1 MTDSSKRYESWGRY
15 PAAKHAKVVELKSRT
30 DTPPLREYETSV
42 LPFAQGRS
50 YGDTCLNNGGT
61 LLDTAALSG
70 IMDFDKRRGILRCE
84 AGATLADILA
94 LIVPHQWFLPVT
106 PGTKQISIGGAIAH
120 DVHGKNHHRA
130 GTFGRY
136 VKRFELLRSNGE
148 RLLCS
153 ADENAE
159 LFAAT
164 IAGMGLTGLIT
175 WAEFELKQIPGPAI
189 AVERMPFGNLEEFLA
204 LAVAA
209 DRDYEYTVAW
219 LDSSFRRGRFGR
231 GMLLCG
237 NSAGAVA
244 ERSAPG
250 PARSLPFTV
259 PDLFLNGPTIR
270 AMNSVYYRLQ
280 TRQPKTELLDFEP
293 FFYPLDAVAN
303 WNRIYGRSGFLQY
316 QCVVPYAEHE
326 AVEEIFQRIARSRLA
341 AVLTVLKV
349 FGDLTSPGLLSFPRP
364 GITVAIDF
372 PFRGKETLQLLD
384 ELDEVTRAARGAVYP
399 AKDARMSAQAFQEY
413 FPNWEAFARFVDPKF
428 SSSFW
433 RRVISKKG
441 LAADLRG

>member
-1 MTDSSKRYESWGRY
+1 MTHSPKRYESWGRY
-15 PAAKHAKVVELKSRT
+15 PAAKHAQVVELKSRT
-30 DTPPLREYETSV
+30 DTPPFRESETSV

-70 IMDFDKRRGILRCE
+70 IMDFDKQRGILRCE
-84 AGATLADILA
+84 AGATLANILA

-106 PGTKQISIGGAIAH
+106 PGTKQVSIGGAIAH

-148 RLLCS
+148 RLICS
-153 ADENAE
+153 RDENAE

-189 AVERMPFGNLEEFLA
+189 AVERMPFGNLDEFLA

-231 GMLLCG
+231 GVLLCG
-237 NSAGAVA
+237 NSAAAVA
-244 ERSAPG
+244 DRSAPRS
-250 PARSLPFTV
+250 ARSLPFTV
-259 PDLFLNGPTIR
+259 PDLFLNRPTIR

-280 TRQPKTELLDFEP
+280 TRQPKTELVDFEP

-316 QCVVPYAEHE
+316 QCVVPYAERE

-349 FGDLTSPGLLSFPRP
+349 FGDLTSPGMLSFPRP
-364 GITVAIDF
+364 GITLAIDF

-433 RRVISKKG
+433 RRVTKKG